1 MARSRHPIKDIEE
14 AVSYAESRG
23 WVFVRSGAH
32 AWGILHCPER
42 GRDGHRF
49 SVYSTPRVPAAHA
62 RDLRRA
68 VDRCGHG
75 GAEGDEQPG
84 RDPGL

>member
-1 MARSRHPIKDIEE
+1 MARTRHPNKEIEQ
-14 AVSYAESRG
+14 AVSYAEAHG
-23 WVFVRSGAH
+23 WAFVRQGAH

-49 SVYSTPRVPAAHA
+49 SVWSTPRFPEAHA

-68 VDRCGHG
+68 VDRCQHG
-75 GAEGDEQPG
+75 RGEA
-84 RDPGL
+84 R

>member
-1 MARSRHPIKDIEE
+1 MARPRHPDKDIEA
-14 AVSYAESRG
+14 AVCYAEGRG
-23 WVFVRSGAH
+23 WEYVRPGAH

-49 SVYSTPRVPAAHA
+49 SVYSTPRIPGAHA

-75 GAEGDEQPG
+75 TGAAP
-84 RDPGL
+84 